1 MNKHLPMFRHRS
13 AAPDDRATPRTR
25 PVRSCPSGTAR
36 RTLAVLIG
44 CFALLAVA
52 PVAAQAATASI
63 TGTVTSAKSGADLE
77 GIEVTATS
85 VGGGGSGSAITLGN
99 GTYTISNLSAGE
111 YQVGFNDPHQVFLS
125 QSTTTVLE
133 EGKSKLLNAE
143 MKVGGSISGTV
154 TSAATGKG
162 LGGIGVRVYEENGL
176 DTGLHETTTEPDGAY
191 TVTDLPP
198 GSYVIEF
205 STFETQYLSQ
215 SVSTTLAEGE
225 AKNVGIALKEG
236 GKISGRVTDAVTHNG
251 LGKINVFAS
260 SSHGG
265 GFAST
270 NSNGEYTVTGLP
282 SGSYKVSF
290 SWEYSEA
297 EEKACEHKPL
307 YTSQCPPK
315 YITQYFNNQ
324 PTEAAADTVGATEGS
339 TTSGIN
345 AAMVPSAPV
354 NTVAPVVSGTPA
366 VGSLLS
372 CANGSWTGENVLT
385 LSTGWPFTT
394 PFTYQ
399 WLRDGSAV
407 TGATSNA
414 YLVQAVDLGH
424 GLVCEVTATNAAGH
438 ASAKSNSLAVP
449 LPVPVITVSSAKLA
463 VSGGAA
469 RVPIACAPAAACTGA
484 IELTGQITV
493 KGHGRGKH
501 RTKSKKRTVVL
512 GKVSYSLAAGKSAT
526 LVVRL
531 AGAGKSAL
539 GKARGHR
546 LAAKLLAT
554 VAGGA
559 SVLKPV
565 VLSEAK
571 PKGKHRR

>member
-1 MNKHLPMFRHRS
+1 MSRPLSKLSRRP
-13 AAPDDRATPRTR
+13 AATDRATPR
-25 PVRSCPSGTAR
+25 VREASVGPGGVAR

-44 CFALLAVA
+44 CVALFAVA

-63 TGTVTSAKSGADLE
+63 TGTVTSVKTGADLE

-85 VGGGGSGSAITLGN
+85 VGGGGSGFATTAAN
-99 GTYTISNLSAGE
+99 GTYTISSLSAGE
-111 YQVGFNDPHQVFLS
+111 YKVEFSDPHQIYVT
-125 QSTTTVLE
+125 QDTTTTLE

-143 MKVGGSISGTV
+143 MKVGSSISGTV
-154 TSAATGKG
+154 TSAASGNG
-162 LGGIGVRVYEENGL
+162 LGGVEVRISEEDEF
-176 DTGLHETTTEPDGAY
+176 DTGVHEVTTEPNGAY
-191 TVTDLPP
+191 TVADLPP

-205 STFETQYLSQ
+205 SRFESEYLSQ
-215 SVSTTLAEGE
+215 SVSTILTEGE
-225 AKNVGIALKEG
+225 AKNVSVALKEG

-251 LGKINVFAS
+251 LAKIGVYVS

-282 SGSYKVSF
+282 TGSYKVSF
-290 SWEYSEA
+290 YWEYSEA

-307 YTSQCPPK
+307 YSSQCPPK
-315 YITQYFNNQ
+315 YITQYFNDQ
-324 PTEAAADTVGATEGS
+324 PTESTANTVGASEGS

-345 AAMVPSAPV
+345 AAMVPAAPV

-372 CANGSWTGENVLT
+372 CASGSWTGENALT
-385 LSTGWPFTT
+385 LSMGWPLTT
-394 PFTYQ
+394 PFAYQ
-399 WLRDGSAV
+399 WLRDGSAIA
-407 TGATSNA
+407 GATLNA
-414 YLVQAVDLGH
+414 YLVQAADLGH

-438 ASAKSNSLAVP
+438 ASVKSSSLAIP
-449 LPVPVITVSSAKLA
+449 LPIPVVTVSSAKIA

-469 RVPIACAPAAACTGA
+469 RVPIACAAAAACTGTV
-484 IELTGQITV
+484 ELTQLVTV
-493 KGHGRGKH
+493 RGHGKGKH
-501 RTKSKKRTVVL
+501 KTKAKKKTAVI

-531 AGAGKSAL
+531 TGAGKSAL

-546 LAAKLLAT
+546 LSAKLLASVT
-554 VAGGA
+554 GGA

-571 PKGKHRR
+571 PKGKHK